1 MSAYASVV
9 LDVDST
15 VSGVEGIDWLGERRG
30 GAVKAEI
37 VELTD
42 KAMRG
47 EIPLEAVYGKRLAM
61 IQPTFRDIEALSRA
75 YIDRIA
81 VGCDDAIRRFHR
93 ARIRVVLVS
102 GGIRQAILP
111 LAAHLG
117 IAADDVKAVDVHFE
131 VNGAYSGFDESSPLA
146 TSSGKHAVVE
156 ACRLPRRIVGMGD
169 GSTDVAMKG
178 VVDTFAAFTGF
189 ATREAVVK
197 QADVVIQSFAELAT
211 LVLG

>member
-1 MSAYASVV
+1 MKAYASVV

-30 GAVKAEI
+30 ADVRAEI
-37 VELTD
+37 VALTD

-47 EIPLEAVYGKRLAM
+47 EVALESVYGRRLAM
-61 IQPTFRDIEALSRA
+61 IQPTLNDIEALSRA
-75 YIDRIA
+75 YIEQMA
-81 VGCDDAIRRFHR
+81 PGCADAIHKFRGE
-93 ARIRVVLVS
+93 AVRVVLVS

-117 IAADDVKAVDVHFE
+117 IDASDVHAVDVQFG
-131 VNGAYSGFDESSPLA
+131 VNGEYAAFDHSSPLA
-146 TSSGKHAVVE
+146 TSIGKHAVVE
-156 ACRLPRRIVGMGD
+156 SCRLPRRIVGMGD

-178 VVDTFAAFTGF
+178 AVDTFVAFTGF
-189 ATREAVVK
+189 TARESVVK
-197 QADVVIQSFAELAT
+197 QADVVLQSFAELAT